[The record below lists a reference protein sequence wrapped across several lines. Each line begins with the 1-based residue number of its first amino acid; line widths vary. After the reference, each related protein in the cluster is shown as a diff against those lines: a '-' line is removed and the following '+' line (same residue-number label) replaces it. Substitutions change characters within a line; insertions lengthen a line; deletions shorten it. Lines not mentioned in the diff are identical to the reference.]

1 MINKIRQQSVWVE
14 SVLPFLDAH
23 GLVRMECISKS
34 LALNTDSDWKQI
46 VMRRWLSLGSNVDLL
61 ASCMGS
67 CKRLYLRR
75 AHAFGE
81 VARQLSQSADLMF
94 GLA

>member
-1 MINKIRQQSVWVE
+1 
-14 SVLPFLDAH
+14 
-23 GLVRMECISKS
+23 
-34 LALNTDSDWKQI
+34 
-46 VMRRWLSLGSNVDLL
+46 MRRWPSLGSNVDLL